1 MVIFEKYSEW
11 PKPSQNCRHQPLNHH
26 LIQQKMIAIS
36 SPCEGTFWQP
46 FPIRGSI
53 WTQVTMTFDKHWK
66 FWIFV
71 IPNDCHLQNLP
82 YPKGKKIGRQWRPYL
97 RVFTYKSKENNIL
110 FANFSPCEGTFW
122 QPFPIRGPFWTQVT
136 MTFDKHWKLAARLE
150 SRQWRRC
157 FFYLL
162 WTPSD
167 RKRWRSSSCSL
178 SRLQQIWI

>member
-1 MVIFEKYSEW
+1 MNQELKEIE
-11 PKPSQNCRHQPLNHH
+11 NLGN
-26 LIQQKMIAIS
+26 S
-36 SPCEGTFWQP
+36 SLCEETFWQP
-46 FPIRGSI
+46 FPIRGPF
-53 WTQVTMTFDKHWK
+53 WTQATMTLDKHWK
-66 FWIFV
+66 LWIFV
-71 IPNDCHLQNLP
+71 FPNYSHVPNLP
-82 YPKGKKIGRQWRPYL
+82 YPKGKNIGSQCHPYL
-97 RVFTYKSKENNIL
+97 QVFINQMKDNIF
-110 FANFSPCEGTFW
+110 FANSSPCEGTFW

-178 SRLQQIWI
+178 SCLNINEYRVL

>member
-1 MVIFEKYSEW
+1 MQIPHRAKEHFGSHFQSEVHFELKWQWLSISIENSKYFSFRMTPIYTTSLPPRARKLAARSCHIFKYLFI
-11 PKPSQNCRHQPLNHH
+11 N
-26 LIQQKMIAIS
+26 QKK
-36 SPCEGTFWQP
+36 
-46 FPIRGSI
+46 
-53 WTQVTMTFDKHWK
+53 DN
-66 FWIFV
+66 IF
-71 IPNDCHLQNLP
+71 
-82 YPKGKKIGRQWRPYL
+82 
-97 RVFTYKSKENNIL
+97 
-110 FANFSPCEGTFW
+110 FANSSPCEGTFW

-178 SRLQQIWI
+178 SRLQEIWI